1 MISRILIATDGTPCS
16 EHATRVAFDLA
27 KRLKAR
33 VVLSHIADERG
44 TSPFSER
51 RGVRQRFGKVM
62 LEYWTDEAERQGL
75 LASYVLDSSRNVVES
90 IVNIASDQ
98 GCDLIIM
105 GTHGREG
112 IPRLVQSSVAE
123 GVLRSTPVAVMLVH
137 FTQRPFEPLFH
148 RILVPLDGDE
158 ISRTALEHAI
168 ELTHSL
174 KANLDV
180 LHVIPDV
187 TKAMQNLEGS
197 RRNIQRFVEEAEFES
212 QEIMTQ
218 AWTQIRSS
226 DIEANRIEV
235 FETRMQG
242 AKIQD
247 VILAH
252 AKQQKSDL
260 IVMGTHTR
268 TGLALFV
275 MGSVAEGVVHHTSL
289 PVLLVRGLEARE
301 TSTQAR
307 SLTLT
312 QGSQITHGIT
322 TSLSSRKIS

>member
-1 MISRILIATDGTPCS
+1 
-16 EHATRVAFDLA
+16 
-27 KRLKAR
+27 
-33 VVLSHIADERG
+33 
-44 TSPFSER
+44 
-51 RGVRQRFGKVM
+51 M
-62 LEYWTDEAERQGL
+62 LEYWTDEAERQEL
-75 LASYVLDSSRNVVES
+75 LASYILDSSRNVVES
-90 IVNIASDQ
+90 IVNIACDQ

-123 GVLRSTPVAVMLVH
+123 GVLRGTPVPVMLVH

-168 ELTHSL
+168 HLTHAL

-187 TKAMQNLEGS
+187 SAGLRTFEAAS
-197 RRNIQRFVEEAEFES
+197 HDIQRFVEEAEFES
-212 QEIMTQ
+212 QEMISQ

-226 DIEANRIEV
+226 DIEPNRIEV

-252 AKQQKSDL
+252 AKQHKIDL

-268 TGLALFV
+268 TGLARFV
-275 MGSVAEGVVHHTSL
+275 MGSVAEGVVHHANM

-301 TSTQAR
+301 TQ
-307 SLTLT
+307 TLT
-312 QGSQITHGIT
+312 PLEETLVPNLHLEVSPRSQ
-322 TSLSSRKIS
+322 LNR

>member
-33 VVLSHIADERG
+33 VVLTHIADERG

-62 LEYWTDEAERQGL
+62 LEYWTDEAEHQGL
-75 LASYVLDSSRNVVES
+75 LASYILDSSRNVVES

-98 GCDLIIM
+98 GCDLILM

-123 GVLRSTPVAVMLVH
+123 GVLRNTPVPVMLVH

-148 RILVPLDGDE
+148 RILVAIDGDE
-158 ISRTALEHAI
+158 ISRNALEHAI
-168 ELTHSL
+168 QLTHVL

-187 TKAMQNLEGS
+187 SKALRNFEGAS
-197 RRNIQRFVEEAEFES
+197 RDLQRFAEEAEFES
-212 QEIMTQ
+212 QEIINQ
-218 AWTQIRSS
+218 AWTQIRKSE
-226 DIEANRIEV
+226 IEPNKIEV
-235 FETRMQG
+235 FETQTQA

-247 VILAH
+247 VILTH
-252 AKQQKSDL
+252 AKQRKIDL

-268 TGLALFV
+268 TGLARIV
-275 MGSVAEGVVHHTSL
+275 IGSVAEGVVHHTCV

-301 TSTQAR
+301 TQ
-307 SLTLT
+307 TLT
-312 QGSQITHGIT
+312 PFEETLIPNLQLEVS
-322 TSLSSRKIS
+322 